1 MTDSSES
8 AAVDLPRVYLI
19 RMMVFTILV
28 AIIGAIL
35 YPQFETAFMANPGL
49 NGLIVFV
56 LLLGILYAFRM
67 VWRLFREVNWVNHFR
82 ISEPGL
88 DIEYTP
94 RLLAPMAALL
104 RDRQGTV
111 LSPLSMRSLLDSLAS
126 RLDEARDISRY
137 LIGLLIF
144 LGLLGTFW
152 GLLETVTSV
161 GATIRSLDVST
172 AESATIF
179 EELKAGLAAPLAGMG
194 TSFSSSLFGLAGA
207 LVLGFLDLQASQ
219 AQNRFYNDLEDWLS
233 SITDIAA
240 GDGRWHAAV
249 SAVDLSHIEKSIDH
263 QPYARRGPGRP
274 RVCRRERGRQR
285 QRRIARAPGRRGRGA
300 GAADARGAEDRAPVG
315 PCPVGAAV
323 GDPPHAAHAAGGDPP
338 AAPVRVPPSAHPRRR
353 RTPDGC
359 VPSSARPGDRR
370 SRVCHGDCR
379 AEAGRPKPRTT
390 GPASSMPWP
399 SFCWSSPSSCRCS

>member
-1 MTDSSES
+1 MTDTSES
-8 AAVDLPRVYLI
+8 VAVDLPRVYLI

-28 AIIGAIL
+28 AIVGAIL
-35 YPQFETAFMANPGL
+35 YPQFRTAFMANPGL
-49 NGLIVFV
+49 NGLILFV

-67 VWRLFREVNWVNHFR
+67 VWRLFRDVNWVNHFR
-82 ISEPGL
+82 IAEPGL
-88 DIEYTP
+88 DIPYSP

-137 LIGLLIF
+137 MIGLLIF

-161 GATIRSLDVST
+161 GQTIRSLDVST

-179 EELKAGLAAPLAGMG
+179 EELKAGLEAPLAGMG

-240 GDGRWHAAV
+240 GDGGHMTV
-249 SAVDLSHIEKSIDH
+249 PPYVQLDLSHIQRGIEHISHTLNEALADPGYPAGEEGGGESAESLERLAGAVEGLVQQMREEQKVARQWAHTQSEH
-263 QPYARRGPGRP
+263 QSEIRRLLARAGSEAPQAAAPQEAPHTTSHAGRLRPAFRPARRP
-274 RVCRRERGRQR
+274 E
-285 QRRIARAPGRRGRGA
+285 
-300 GAADARGAEDRAPVG
+300 E
-315 PCPVGAAV
+315 
-323 GDPPHAAHAAGGDPP
+323 
-338 AAPVRVPPSAHPRRR
+338 
-353 RTPDGC
+353 
-359 VPSSARPGDRR
+359 
-370 SRVCHGDCR
+370 
-379 AEAGRPKPRTT
+379 
-390 GPASSMPWP
+390 
-399 SFCWSSPSSCRCS
+399 